1 MLWLIYCSVRRRTNK
16 FSFDLSFSS
25 NQLYEL
31 IERKIPN
38 ILALLHLHTVVF
50 FSLASYFM
58 PVQRLVVHSGTLFQ
72 NGCTLRIL
80 SLNLI
85 ILFIQTYLHDN

>member
-58 PVQRLVVHSGTLFQ
+58 PVQPPLASGTFWNIVPEWLHAQ
-72 NGCTLRIL
+72 NTQFKLDH
-80 SLNLI
+80 
-85 ILFIQTYLHDN
+85 FIYTNVSP